1 MYITHLLL
9 NLTQEMGS
17 EEKFTWVKIIRP
29 ATNPSLFDPVQIFLP
44 YLWNVNNSLD
54 IIL

>member
-9 NLTQEMGS
+9 NLAQEMGS
-17 EEKFTWVKIIRP
+17 EEKLTWVKIIRP